1 MVRTLNY
8 NKQQEL
14 MNELKAEFPGV
25 TDAELQHV
33 NDSFD
38 ELINSISLKTQR
50 NKEQVAKIVNGKL
63 ERLYSKTI

>member
-1 MVRTLNY
+1 
-8 NKQQEL
+8 

-33 NDSFD
+33 NASFD
-38 ELINSISLKTQR
+38 ELIDSISLKTQQ